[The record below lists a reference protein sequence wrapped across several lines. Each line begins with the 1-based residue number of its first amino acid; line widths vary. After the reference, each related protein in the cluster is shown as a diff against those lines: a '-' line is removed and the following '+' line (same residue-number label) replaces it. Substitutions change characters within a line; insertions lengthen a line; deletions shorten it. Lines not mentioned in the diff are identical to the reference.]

1 MSMKGKAI
9 ALVTL
14 VLCCALLA
22 GCMSTEGLKKVPQGQ
37 RPESLDMAA
46 LEPQFPS
53 DSSIKNQMMSLAAEI
68 KDAKSI
74 DEQREKYDE
83 FLHNAYVYIVG
94 PYQFTAYLAADG
106 RSITAY
112 YESMVNHMNT
122 FLGEYD
128 VSAWSAIGD
137 SAWGAQLKSEY
148 ARLKCT
154 PDSIRN
160 AYPTADEST
169 SSLIKT
175 MYEARNA
182 LGEALEGDL
191 GQADLE
197 GLLDDVF
204 TSREAVADSMQY
216 DSYLDFAVEKRDLL
230 PYDLDS
236 LLRLAQLV
244 RENLV
249 PAVRRAQ
256 RFGAP
261 QLTAEQWQ
269 SALPELAARFPDY
282 SEDLL
287 YALQGGAYAVEAGEQ
302 SKHFAYQLYQY
313 DVSAGK
319 AVLCGED
326 GDALHVLRG
335 LGLEARNMA
344 LPESEW
350 SMSALTAYDC
360 VQEDAF
366 AGRALAELDAVYGGD
381 AETAR
386 QGLINESARQVCRA
400 AMELELLV
408 RLYGDPVMAQGEREE
423 LAGELAAA
431 YGFEGLELADIV
443 RDSQDVQMGS
453 LDCAGRMLGG
463 LYGLALY
470 ELTTRDE
477 QTADAVLTA
486 TLAVYNAGNPIS
498 AGYAA
503 GLDNPYSAQGVQRAA
518 ALVK

>member
-1 MSMKGKAI
+1 MKTKLV
-9 ALVTL
+9 ALVAL
-14 VLCCALLA
+14 LLCCALLA
-22 GCMSTEGLKKVPQGQ
+22 GCMSTEGLKKVPQGV
-37 RPESLDMAA
+37 RPETMDMAA

-53 DSSIKNQMMSLAAEI
+53 DSSIKNQMMSLATEV
-68 KDAKSI
+68 KTSESI
-74 DEQREKYDE
+74 DAQREKYDE
-83 FLHNAYVYIVG
+83 FLHNAYIYIVG
-94 PYQFTAYLAADG
+94 PYNFTTYLAADG

-112 YESMVNHMNT
+112 YESMINHMNT
-122 FLGEYD
+122 FLSEWD

-148 ARLKCT
+148 GRLKCT

-160 AYPTADEST
+160 AYPTANEST
-169 SSLIKT
+169 SGLLKT

-182 LGEALEGDL
+182 LNEALEGDWE
-191 GQADLE
+191 QADAE

-216 DSYLDFAVEKRDLL
+216 ASYLDFVVEKRDLL

-244 RENLV
+244 QEHLV
-249 PAVRRAQ
+249 PAVQSAEG
-256 RFGAP
+256 FGAP

-269 SALPELAARFPDY
+269 AALPALAERFPEY

-287 YALQGGAYAVEAGEQ
+287 YALQGGAYVVEEGQQ

-319 AVLCGED
+319 AVLSGQE
-326 GDALHVLRG
+326 GDALEVLRG

-350 SMSALTAYDC
+350 SMSALGAYDC

-366 AGRALAELDAVYGGD
+366 AGRALAELDAVYGAD
-381 AETAR
+381 ADAAR
-386 QGLINESARQVCRA
+386 QGLVNEMARQVCRA
-400 AMELELLV
+400 AMELELLAQ
-408 RLYGDPVMAQGEREE
+408 LYDDPVMAQGEREQ
-423 LAGELAAA
+423 LARELAAA

-443 RDSQDVQMGS
+443 RESDDVLMGG

-463 LYGLALY
+463 LYGLTLY
-470 ELTTRDE
+470 ELSMRDA
-477 QTADAVLTA
+477 QAADAALDA
-486 TLAVYNAGNPIS
+486 ALAVYNAGNPIS
-498 AGYAA
+498 AGYSA
-503 GLDNPYSAQGVQRAA
+503 GMDNPYSAQGVQNVA